1 VQTGTA
7 LLSYDTSN
15 ATNAAASLTLA
26 TGATAAGL
34 AAISPANA
42 TATPPT
48 TEISNGAALSLA
60 GLATAANQVGGQSYT
75 QFFGTIAANVGSAL
89 STATTN
95 QTTQTSLLAQ
105 ARALRDTAQGVDLN
119 KEAVT
124 ITELQ
129 TSMDAAS
136 KLFTI
141 IDDLTQTVINMI
153 T

>member
-1 VQTGTA
+1 
-7 LLSYDTSN
+7 
-15 ATNAAASLTLA
+15 
-26 TGATAAGL
+26 
-34 AAISPANA
+34 
-42 TATPPT
+42 
-48 TEISNGAALSLA
+48 
-60 GLATAANQVGGQSYT
+60 
-75 QFFGTIAANVGSAL
+75 VGSAL

-136 KLFTI
+136 KLFTV